1 MWSVL
6 YSQSEIWRAQSRKF
20 EPSGLCFMRV
30 SLFVSTNLFSA
41 AAAAS
46 ALPVAQTDISLS
58 RAMRSNSPHP
68 LNGPLVRRSSNA
80 SPAFAH
86 CSRAT
91 LRLTEND
98 SFDSEPSAWPMRDL
112 IGAYKAASV

>member
-6 YSQSEIWRAQSRKF
+6 YSQSEIWRAQSREIRAF
-20 EPSGLCFMRV
+20 GPVFYEG
-30 SLFVSTNLFSA
+30 
-41 AAAAS
+41 
-46 ALPVAQTDISLS
+46 LPVCLDKFVQRSSRCLRITCAQTGISLS

-98 SFDSEPSAWPMRDL
+98 SFDSEP
-112 IGAYKAASV
+112 